1 LGWALKAAVVVRPV
15 MAKRVATVVTDFMVL
30 DIQIDLIYV
39 MERNAL
45 DFDLNFSKCPPR
57 AGF

>member
-30 DIQIDLIYV
+30 DIQIDLICDGTK
-39 MERNAL
+39 AKTH
-45 DFDLNFSKCPPR
+45 FDLI
-57 AGF
+57 